1 MKTTLLLLL
10 SMITANIL
18 HAQTDST
25 KSSEATT
32 PVVQQVVVDSS
43 LLDRVDA
50 LEKQV
55 NNQKSGED
63 HFMVGGLA
71 TFGFVAN
78 KSTNT
83 LNGVVQDVT
92 KRNSMADIDHF
103 EFSPMLFW
111 RHGKKILVGFEPSF
125 AGDQLGVNWADI
137 SYFVAPNVI
146 LRAGY
151 LVIPFGFYPKHLAAG
166 WITKLASDPFGVADA
181 PPTTDYG
188 VEVEGGLQAGTM
200 KFNYDFSLTN
210 GMQLLPDGHLQA
222 SGISDNNNN
231 KTLTGRIG
239 WLPFSNSSL
248 ELGVSGLTGKV
259 GDIGSTFQNVTAN
272 MYAFDMN
279 MVENISPFQLN
290 IKGQYNIINVG
301 QADYINPADN
311 STYSFTNHTTTGF
324 IQASLRPSFSDNN
337 VFKNFELAGRYG
349 DFTTAK
355 NAIWGAKQTG
365 WAAGLDYWL
374 TWRTV
379 VKFTYEAIKTSNN
392 SIQNPDVPQGLV
404 NQSNSMYLQFAIQL

>member
-1 MKTTLLLLL
+1 MKTKLLTLLC
-10 SMITANIL
+10 MITVNIL
-18 HAQTDST
+18 HAQTDSAN
-25 KSSEATT
+25 ATNSI
-32 PVVQQVVVDSS
+32 PQQVVVDSS

-50 LEKQV
+50 LEKQMDD
-55 NNQKSGED
+55 KKLGEE
-63 HFMVGGLA
+63 HFLIAGLA
-71 TFGFVAN
+71 TFGFVSN
-78 KSTNT
+78 KTTNT
-83 LNGVVQDVT
+83 LNGILQNVSKKNSLADV
-92 KRNSMADIDHF
+92 DHF
-103 EFSPMLFW
+103 EFSPMFFW
-111 RHGKKILVGFEPSF
+111 RHGKKILVEFEPSF
-125 AGDQLGVNWADI
+125 ADGQLGVNWADI
-137 SYFVAPNVI
+137 SYFAAPGVI

-188 VEVEGGLQAGTM
+188 VEMEGGIQAGIM
-200 KFNYDFSLTN
+200 KWNYDVSLTN
-210 GMQLLPDGHLQA
+210 GMQLLPDGQLQS

-259 GDIGSTFQNVTAN
+259 GDAGSNFKNVQAN

-279 MVENISPFQLN
+279 LVENIKPFQLN
-290 IKGQYNIINVG
+290 VKGQYNIMNLTH
-301 QADYINPADN
+301 ADYINPVDSSA
-311 STYSFTNHTTTGF
+311 YSFTNHSTTGF
-324 IQASLRPSFSDNN
+324 IQASLRPSFSNNN

-349 DFTTAK
+349 DFTTPK
-355 NAIWGAKQTG
+355 NSIWGAKQTG
-365 WAAGLDYWL
+365 WAVGLDYWL

-379 VKFTYEAIKTSNN
+379 VKFTYEAIKTTNN
-392 SIQNPDVPQGLV
+392 SLINLDVPQGLV

>member
-111 RHGKKILVGFEPSF
+111 RHGKKILVEFEP
-125 AGDQLGVNWADI
+125 
-137 SYFVAPNVI
+137 YFVAPNVI

-210 GMQLLPDGHLQA
+210 GMQLLPDGQLQA

-259 GDIGSTFQNVTAN
+259 SDIGSSQSVAAN

-279 MVENISPFQLN
+279 MVENIS
-290 IKGQYNIINVG
+290 
-301 QADYINPADN
+301 
-311 STYSFTNHTTTGF
+311 
-324 IQASLRPSFSDNN
+324 
-337 VFKNFELAGRYG
+337 
-349 DFTTAK
+349 
-355 NAIWGAKQTG
+355 
-365 WAAGLDYWL
+365 
-374 TWRTV
+374 
-379 VKFTYEAIKTSNN
+379 
-392 SIQNPDVPQGLV
+392 
-404 NQSNSMYLQFAIQL
+404 